1 MSVPSPKIDRPT
13 VLIVDDEPA
22 NVQVLGEALTGQCDV
37 RFTTRADDAVMLAAR
52 FNVDLILLDLVMPD
66 RSGFDVLAALKA
78 DPACRD
84 TPVII
89 VTAMSD
95 LLDEEAG
102 LSAGAVD
109 YITKPFN
116 PSIVRARVRT
126 HVELKRQRDQLAAL
140 ADLDGL
146 TGIANR
152 RRFDQ
157 QLDLR
162 WRQAARSQGRL
173 ALVIADV
180 DHFKQYNDYFG
191 HGPGDQCLRAVAEA
205 LRSAVR
211 RADDLVARYGGE
223 EFALILGTDELERQL
238 SGLLRAVAT
247 LALPH
252 PRSTSGDIVSLS
264 LGAVEVAPM
273 SGRGP
278 DHGLS
283 AADALLYAAK
293 NEGRNRGVC
302 RLLDGSEARIVNPGE
317 PNDDHTY

>member
-1 MSVPSPKIDRPT
+1 MIEPLRKVGVPT

-22 NVQVLGEALTGQCDV
+22 NVQVLGEALSDECDV

-52 FNVDLILLDLVMPD
+52 FGVDLILLDLVMPD
-66 RSGFDVLAALKA
+66 RSGFEVLAALKA

-84 TPVII
+84 IPVII

-109 YITKPFN
+109 YITKPIN

-126 HVELKRQRDQLAAL
+126 HVELKRQRDQLSAL

-162 WRQAARSQGRL
+162 WRQASRSQGRL

-180 DHFKQYNDYFG
+180 DHFKQYNDHFG
-191 HGPGDQCLRAVAEA
+191 HGPGDQCLRAVAAA
-205 LRSAVR
+205 LSSAAS

-223 EFALILGTDELERQL
+223 EFALILTADGLEQQL
-238 SGLLRAVAT
+238 AGLLRAVAT
-247 LALPH
+247 LSLPH
-252 PRSTSGDIVSLS
+252 PRSTAGDFVSLS
-264 LGAVEVAPM
+264 LGAVEVSPM
-273 SGRGP
+273 PGYGP

-293 NEGRNRGVC
+293 NGGRNRGVF
-302 RLLDGSEARIVNPGE
+302 RRFDGSQALIVNPGE
-317 PNDDHTY
+317 FNNGKAH

>member
-1 MSVPSPKIDRPT
+1 MIEPLHKGSVPT

-22 NVQVLGEALTGQCDV
+22 NVQVLGEALSGQCDV
-37 RFTTRADDAVMLAAR
+37 RFTTRADDAVVLAAR

-66 RSGFDVLAALKA
+66 RSGFEVLAALKA

-84 TPVII
+84 IPVII

-109 YITKPFN
+109 YITKPIN
-116 PSIVRARVRT
+116 ASIVRARVRT

-162 WRQAARSQGRL
+162 WRQASRSQGRL

-180 DHFKQYNDYFG
+180 DHFKQYNDHFG
-191 HGPGDQCLRAVAEA
+191 HGPGDQCLRAVAAA
-205 LRSAVR
+205 LSGAAT

-223 EFALILGTDELERQL
+223 EFALILGADRLEQQL
-238 SGLLRAVAT
+238 AGLLQSVAA
-247 LALPH
+247 LSLPH
-252 PRSTSGDIVSLS
+252 PRSTAADIISLS

-273 SGRGP
+273 RGNAA
-278 DHGLS
+278 DHSLS
-283 AADALLYAAK
+283 EADALLYAAK

-302 RLLDGSEARIVNPGE
+302 RRLDGSQVRIVISGE
-317 PNDDHTY
+317 PNDGQDH